1 VNEPESLAE
10 PLPEP
15 RHPGYVVKPVEPDDE
30 LAHRNNVF
38 GLALF
43 GLVLL
48 LLAGTF
54 LVAFIYLQF
63 T

>member
-1 VNEPESLAE
+1 MTEPEPLAE
-10 PLPEP
+10 PLPDP
-15 RHPGYVVKPVEPDDE
+15 QHPGYVVKPVEPDDV
-30 LAHRNNVF
+30 LAHANNVF

-54 LVAFIYLQF
+54 LVAFVYLEF
-63 T
+63 S